1 MDGTL
6 RERRSTGWLRHL
18 GTVVLPLSLI
28 GMVLGAIAPSSVMG
42 WLRTVVPGFAPAWDW
57 LDASLPGLNPLHI
70 IVYAWVALLWRLV
83 FPRGSL
89 WRVPVVLVLVG
100 AACEW
105 LQRYIPTREPRL
117 TDVLSDAIGIAIG
130 WGIALALNR
139 MRRRG

>member
-1 MDGTL
+1 MHPAIGSSSC
-6 RERRSTGWLRHL
+6 RRILGRL
-18 GTVVLPLSLI
+18 GTVVLVVSMVATAAGSL
-28 GMVLGAIAPSSVMG
+28 LPSAAIG